1 MALVLL
7 PSSLV
12 AKSPSPPPT
21 EITHMHKNPSPRS
34 SSPVD
39 LDYHGDVK
47 LRVGEKKVVDGQSI
61 EPIYFTACS
70 RTLARISPV
79 FDRMLYG
86 HFAEARKPATPD
98 EDWIVNLPNDKP
110 EPMGILLGIAHC
122 QFRSVPKTLA
132 LDQLYDLTVLTN
144 YYDATALLSPWVDSW
159 IACMDGISKHDAR
172 VLLPKVLWIAWE
184 LGKVSILEDTAR
196 RMLLEV
202 DGPPF
207 MDTCEEEDIQSP
219 PDVVERI
226 DAIRT
231 QTTRSLLEVVGDMT
245 EALVVVDERPRW
257 CRHAQWM
264 GHHKCESMILGS
276 MTFCLARA
284 GLWPLP
290 EAEEVEYSTLSLYGK
305 LTELVIHDI
314 GEERLHDVVRSHAEC
329 NPRRHV
335 LRRLRSI
342 MEELPSSLTEKHMAT
357 VEKQR
362 QRLMAS

>member
-7 PSSLV
+7 PSSLEV
-12 AKSPSPPPT
+12 KSPSPPPT
-21 EITHMHKNPSPRS
+21 EMVHMQKNPSPRS
-34 SSPVD
+34 TSPVD

-47 LRVGEKKVVDGQSI
+47 LRVGQSKDADGLAI
-61 EPIYFTACS
+61 EPTYFTACS

-86 HFAEARKPATPD
+86 HFAEARKPTTPD
-98 EDWIVNLPNDKP
+98 QDWIVNLPNDKP

-122 QFRSVPKTLA
+122 QFLAVPKTLT

-159 IACMDGISKHDAR
+159 IACMDGISKQDAR
-172 VLLPKVLWIAWE
+172 VLLPKVLWVAWE
-184 LGKVSILEDTAR
+184 LGKISILEDTAR

-207 MDTCEEEDIQSP
+207 MDTCEEEDIQTP

-290 EAEEVEYSTLSLYGK
+290 DAEEVEYSILGLYGK

-314 GEERLHDVVRSHAEC
+314 GEERLHDAVRSHAEC

-342 MEELPSSLTEKHMAT
+342 MEELPSSLTEMHMAT

-362 QRLMAS
+362 HRLMAT

>member
-7 PSSLV
+7 PSPLAV
-12 AKSPSPPPT
+12 KSPSPPPA
-21 EITHMHKNPSPRS
+21 EIAHMEKKSAPRPT
-34 SSPVD
+34 SPVD
-39 LDYHGDVK
+39 LDYHGDIK
-47 LRVGEKKVVDGQSI
+47 LRVGGRKIGDGLSI
-61 EPIYFTACS
+61 EPTYFTACS

-86 HFAEARKPATPD
+86 HFAEARKPATLD
-98 EDWIVNLPNDKP
+98 QDWIVNLPDDKP
-110 EPMGILLGIAHC
+110 EPMGILLEIAHC
-122 QFRSVPKTLA
+122 QFLSVPKTLT
-132 LDQLYDLTVLTN
+132 LEQLYDLTVLTN

-159 IACMDGISKHDAR
+159 ITCMDGISRKDAR
-172 VLLPKVLWIAWE
+172 VLLPKILWVAWE
-184 LGKVSILEDTAR
+184 LGQKSILEDTAR
-196 RMLLEV
+196 RMLMEV

-207 MDTCEEEDIQSP
+207 MDTCEDENIQTP
-219 PDVVERI
+219 PDIVERI

-231 QTTRSLLEVVGDMT
+231 QTIRSLLEVVGEMT

-276 MTFCLARA
+276 ITFCLARA

-290 EAEEVEYSTLSLYGK
+290 EAEEVEYSLLSLYNK

-314 GEERLHDVVRSHAEC
+314 GEERTHDVVRNHAEC
-329 NPRRHV
+329 NPRRQV
-335 LRRLRSI
+335 LRRLRGI
-342 MEELPSSLTEKHMAT
+342 MEELPSSLTEMHMAT

-362 QRLMAS
+362 HRLMAN